1 MQTAE
6 RRRAIE
12 QLLRTSKEP
21 VTGNQLA
28 AAFQVSRQVIV
39 QDMAVLRAGGL
50 EVEASAQG
58 YSLRTPRER
67 CACVVACRHTGKEEM
82 RRELYAVADVGA
94 CVEDIVVEHPVYGEI
109 VGRLRIGTRQEADQL
124 VESLS
129 QPEAAPLSVVTGGL
143 HLHTLTASHQK
154 ALDQAIA
161 VLKSQGVLVELT
173 E

>member
-1 MQTAE
+1 MQTGE
-6 RRRAIE
+6 RRKAIE
-12 QLLRTSKEP
+12 QLLKTSKEP

-28 AAFQVSRQVIV
+28 ATFQVSRQVIV

-67 CACVVACRHTGKEEM
+67 CACVVACRHTGETAM
-82 RRELYAVADVGA
+82 RQELYAVVDAGA

-109 VGRLRIGTRQEADQL
+109 VGGLRITSRSDADRL

-129 QPEAAPLSVVTGGL
+129 QPQAAPLSVVTGGL
-143 HLHTLTASHQK
+143 HLHTLTAANHQ
-154 ALDQAIA
+154 ALACAIA
-161 VLKSQGVLVELT
+161 TLKAQGILVELT

>member
-1 MQTAE
+1 MQTCE
-6 RRRAIE
+6 RRKAIE

-58 YSLRTPRER
+58 YSLRGPRER
-67 CACVVACRHTGKEEM
+67 CACVVACRHTGEEAM
-82 RRELYAVADVGA
+82 RRELYAVADAGA
-94 CVEDIVVEHPVYGEI
+94 CVADIVVEHPVYGEI
-109 VGRLRIGTRQEADQL
+109 VGRLRISTRQEADRL

-143 HLHTLTASHQK
+143 HLHTLTAESQA
-154 ALDQAIA
+154 ALERAITTLKDQGI
-161 VLKSQGVLVELT
+161 LVELT

>member
-58 YSLRTPRER
+58 YSCLLYTSD
-67 CACVVACRHTGKEEM
+67 AAD
-82 RRELYAVADVGA
+82 EL
-94 CVEDIVVEHPVYGEI
+94 
-109 VGRLRIGTRQEADQL
+109 
-124 VESLS
+124 
-129 QPEAAPLSVVTGGL
+129 
-143 HLHTLTASHQK
+143 
-154 ALDQAIA
+154 
-161 VLKSQGVLVELT
+161 
-173 E
+173 

>member
-67 CACVVACRHTGKEEM
+67 CACVVACRHTGREAM
-82 RRELYAVADVGA
+82 REELYAVADAGA

-109 VGRLRIGTRQEADQL
+109 VGRLRIATRREADQL

-129 QPEAAPLSVVTGGL
+129 QPQAAPLSVVTGGL
-143 HLHTLTASHQK
+143 HLHTLTASYQQ
-154 ALDQAIA
+154 ALDRAIA
-161 VLKSQGVLVELT
+161 ALKAHGVLVELT

>member
-1 MQTAE
+1 MQTCE
-6 RRRAIE
+6 RRKAIE

-39 QDMAVLRAGGL
+39 QDMAVLPK
-50 EVEASAQG
+50 VEASAQG
-58 YSLRTPRER
+58 YSLRGPRER
-67 CACVVACRHTGKEEM
+67 CACVVACRHTGEEAM
-82 RRELYAVADVGA
+82 RRELYAVADAGA
-94 CVEDIVVEHPVYGEI
+94 CVADIVVEHPVYGEI
-109 VGRLRIGTRQEADQL
+109 VGRLRISTRQEADRL

-143 HLHTLTASHQK
+143 HLHTLTAESQA
-154 ALDQAIA
+154 ALERAITTLKDQGI
-161 VLKSQGVLVELT
+161 LVELT